1 MTIVS
6 DADNSLLRSLREIS
20 ARLKV
25 SPALGEH
32 LAHYFAD
39 ADVAAFGDA
48 SPEDLHG
55 AAVQH
60 HRLGAARQPGQAAV
74 ALYTPDFDR
83 HGWHNSHSV
92 LDIVTD
98 DMPFLVDSVTQA
110 IYRHGLT
117 IHHIMHPLLGVE
129 RDAKGALSKTHE
141 RGSTG
146 SLTESWIHI
155 EFDRI
160 SDPAQVDALR
170 QDVESVLADV
180 RAAVEDADPMRQ
192 RIGEAI
198 AVQVR

>member
-1 MTIVS
+1 MNTISNGDQVI
-6 DADNSLLRSLREIS
+6 LRGLRELS

-25 SPALGEH
+25 SEVLVEH
-32 LAHYFAD
+32 LEQYFAD

-48 SPEDLHG
+48 SLEDLHG

-60 HRLGAARQPGQAAV
+60 HRLGATRAAGQAQV
-74 ALYTPDFDR
+74 ALYTTDFDR
-83 HGWHNSHSV
+83 HGWHNSHTV

-117 IHHIMHPLLGVE
+117 IHHIMHPLLGIE
-129 RDAKGALSKTHE
+129 RDAKGALVKTHE
-141 RGSTG
+141 RGAAG
-146 SLTESWIHI
+146 SHTESWIHI

-170 QDVESVLADV
+170 QDV
-180 RAAVEDADPMRQ
+180 
-192 RIGEAI
+192 
-198 AVQVR
+198 